1 MKKIKIVFSIIII
14 LIIYVMFFVTISNNN
29 EISTLEKRNLS
40 TYPKFTLN
48 ALINGKYL
56 DSLTNAFKDQLAF
69 RNSLVKG
76 YYLFQFQRYNG
87 DVVIGKN
94 NELYSAY
101 QRITNESKYLNNLKE
116 NTKLINKVAKE
127 VTNSKAKFIILSI
140 PRKDAIEKE
149 NLPNSYISSDEIYNK
164 SVAVVKENLTEDVTF
179 IDAYQIFNDNKD
191 KNIRFYYMNDHH
203 ITPRGAELLYNK

>member
-76 YYLFQFQRYNG
+76 
-87 DVVIGKN
+87 
-94 NELYSAY
+94 
-101 QRITNESKYLNNLKE
+101 
-116 NTKLINKVAKE
+116 
-127 VTNSKAKFIILSI
+127 
-140 PRKDAIEKE
+140 
-149 NLPNSYISSDEIYNK
+149 
-164 SVAVVKENLTEDVTF
+164 
-179 IDAYQIFNDNKD
+179 
-191 KNIRFYYMNDHH
+191 
-203 ITPRGAELLYNK
+203 